1 MHRSRGRPRQ
11 DLPRLVDGHVA
22 LQVFTAFTHVP
33 SAPRCAG
40 PLPVCDPLPV
50 GNSNASFDAVAALVP
65 FSGAKRRAQS
75 ANAKRTPLTRAAR
88 AVRAGYP
95 LRALRSLRERA
106 LHQARR
112 MRDVAARSGG
122 ALVLLTS
129 GEDLDAY
136 VARRAACLRRPG
148 GCPFTAGLLVRR
160 PAPLRSACWI
170 I

>member
-75 ANAKRTPLTRAAR
+75 ANAKRTPLTRAPCEQATRCAR
-88 AVRAGYP
+88 CAACASARCTRRGACATWQRA
-95 LRALRSLRERA
+95 A
-106 LHQARR
+106 
-112 MRDVAARSGG
+112 AAR
-122 ALVLLTS
+122 L
-129 GEDLDAY
+129 Y
-136 VARRAACLRRPG
+136 C
-148 GCPFTAGLLVRR
+148 
-160 PAPLRSACWI
+160 
-170 I
+170 